1 MYKSVGLS
9 CRQNRK
15 MTLTEGFSS
24 GLLGALIAMFVSYQ
38 EIQTI
43 FLVAGP
49 KISMVPTLEASSFLT
64 AGMLGILVT
73 LLGSAVPIW
82 KSRRMNLI
90 EEIKFE

>member
-1 MYKSVGLS
+1 
-9 CRQNRK
+9 
-15 MTLTEGFSS
+15 
-24 GLLGALIAMFVSYQ
+24 
-38 EIQTI
+38 
-43 FLVAGP
+43 
-49 KISMVPTLEASSFLT
+49 MVPRLEASSFLT

>member
-1 MYKSVGLS
+1 
-9 CRQNRK
+9 

-49 KISMVPTLEASSFLT
+49 KISMVPRLEASSFLT

-73 LLGSAVPIW
+73 LLGSVVPIW

>member
-1 MYKSVGLS
+1 
-9 CRQNRK
+9 

-49 KISMVPTLEASSFLT
+49 KISKVPRLEASSFLT

>member
-1 MYKSVGLS
+1 MRNCHKHTQPINST
-9 CRQNRK
+9 RA
-15 MTLTEGFSS
+15 EGFSS
-24 GLLGALIAMFVSYQ
+24 GLLGALIAMFVSSQ

-49 KISMVPTLEASSFLT
+49 KISMVPRLEASSFLT

-73 LLGSAVPIW
+73 LLGSVVPIW